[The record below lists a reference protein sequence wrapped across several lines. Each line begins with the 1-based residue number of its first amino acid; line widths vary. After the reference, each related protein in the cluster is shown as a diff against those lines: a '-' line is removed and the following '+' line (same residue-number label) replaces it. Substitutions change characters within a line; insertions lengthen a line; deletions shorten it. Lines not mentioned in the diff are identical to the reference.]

1 MNVSTPEATSDKKNE
16 QRVFY
21 IRNQHR
27 QPLACVAP
35 KRSEDGKS
43 VKFALSICNP
53 KDTFLRPTARVK
65 AIARLQAK
73 NPQDLRFVQE
83 VELAENE
90 PPKLQILS
98 AITHMDSVPQRVRR
112 AAFYEYDSLQLDIQ
126 LKALSAQE
134 EEQ

>member
-1 MNVSTPEATSDKKNE
+1 
-16 QRVFY
+16 
-21 IRNQHR
+21 
-27 QPLACVAP
+27 
-35 KRSEDGKS
+35 
-43 VKFALSICNP
+43 
-53 KDTFLRPTARVK
+53 
-65 AIARLQAK
+65 
-73 NPQDLRFVQE
+73 VQE